1 MHITL
6 SNGDPLVANLV
17 TTKTEDA
24 TRKEEHASGGR
35 KTPPIWLLTTGR
47 GGGDRRHQEG
57 GRLHQLGCWPPAPL
71 MAVIKK

>member
-24 TRKEEHASGGR
+24 TRKEEHATVGGER
-35 KTPPIWLLTTGR
+35 RHQLGRWPR
-47 GGGDRRHQEG
+47 GGGEEIDITRRE
-57 GRLHQLGCWPPAPL
+57 ADFTN
-71 MAVIKK
+71 

>member
-24 TRKEEHASGGR
+24 TRKEEHATVGGE
-35 KTPPIWLLTTGR
+35 
-47 GGGDRRHQEG
+47 RR
-57 GRLHQLGCWPPAPL
+57 HQLGC
-71 MAVIKK
+71 